1 MHGVWLTRVGELRG
15 FADASHCRVIAENG
29 QGVTWTCQHHFY
41 TGCSSPAIVNAVTNR
56 MWSRN
61 FRLMR
66 LYTSPPQLCCV
77 ESLAIAFAVRR
88 FRRSPFF
95 AIRSMPS
102 SDGRQQPHGRPAD
115 QTHPT
120 TWDDEP
126 ARKWANSQR
135 KKPGRSRS
143 QLVTTGCGTGG
154 GHISRCLYCGEAN
167 HISFHGRRIS
177 SRSKWRTYKH
187 LGSMRTSP
195 R

>member
-1 MHGVWLTRVGELRG
+1 MVAWRLDHVGELRG
-15 FADASHCRVIAENG
+15 FADASHCRAIAENG

-95 AIRSMPS
+95 AIRSICQAAMGDS
-102 SDGRQQPHGRPAD
+102 SRTVDPRTKRIQQHGTMSLHANG
-115 QTHPT
+115 PT
-120 TWDDEP
+120 
-126 ARKWANSQR
+126 
-135 KKPGRSRS
+135 RSEKNP
-143 QLVTTGCGTGG
+143 TGG
-154 GHISRCLYCGEAN
+154 TCTQSEMYMY
-167 HISFHGRRIS
+167 
-177 SRSKWRTYKH
+177 RS
-187 LGSMRTSP
+187 
-195 R
+195 

>member
-1 MHGVWLTRVGELRG
+1 MRGV
-15 FADASHCRVIAENG
+15 ADASHCRVIAENG

-95 AIRSMPS
+95 AIRSVCRAAMGDS
-102 SDGRQQPHGRPAD
+102 SRTVDPRTKRIQPHGTMSLHANG
-115 QTHPT
+115 PT
-120 TWDDEP
+120 RSEKS
-126 ARKWANSQR
+126 RQ
-135 KKPGRSRS
+135 KPKPVGDN
-143 QLVTTGCGTGG
+143 GMW
-154 GHISRCLYCGEAN
+154 
-167 HISFHGRRIS
+167 HGRES
-177 SRSKWRTYKH
+177 H
-187 LGSMRTSP
+187 LP
-195 R
+195 RNYQERPPNVQAQIQQGIGGV